1 MAKINMKKRFEI
13 IRQHF
18 ENEAVSFDKFFFKV
32 APHYEEMMG
41 ALIDALPF
49 KKQDRLKVLDL
60 GCGTGNLSRKII
72 SAYPKAGITCVDM
85 AENMLKMAKAKLQDD
100 NVKFWLGD
108 IRDFDYSGKYDV
120 IVASLVLHH
129 IEKRDKP
136 RFYRK
141 IHDALS
147 KKGTFFCIDIFTSSD
162 RHLQRLH
169 MRKWKEFMRANGLPV
184 KKINDMIRRHQRED
198 RPVVFED
205 ELNIMR
211 KAGFRHVD
219 VILKQYNFALYGGGK

>member
-1 MAKINMKKRFEI
+1 MKKRFEI

-18 ENEAVSFDKFFFKV
+18 EKEAANFDKFFFKV
-32 APHYEEMMG
+32 APHYEEMMN

-72 SAYPKAGITCVDM
+72 SAYPEAGITCVDM
-85 AENMLKMAKAKLQDD
+85 AENMIKMAKAKLEDD

-129 IEKRDKP
+129 IDKRDKP

-141 IHDALS
+141 IHEALS
-147 KKGTFFCIDIFTSSD
+147 NKGTFLCIDIFISHN
-162 RHLQRLH
+162 RYLQKLH
-169 MRKWKEFMRANGLPV
+169 MDKWKEFMRTNGLPA

-198 RPVVFED
+198 RPVLFDD

-211 KAGFRHVD
+211 KAGFKRVD
-219 VILKQYNFALYGGGK
+219 VILKRYNFALYGGGK